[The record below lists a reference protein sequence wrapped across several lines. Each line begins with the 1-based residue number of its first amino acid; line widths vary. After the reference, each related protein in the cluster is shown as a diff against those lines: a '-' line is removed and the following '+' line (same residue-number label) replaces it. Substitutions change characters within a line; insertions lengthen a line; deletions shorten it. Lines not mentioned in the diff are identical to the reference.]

1 MDNPCCSCKL
11 TRVRLQ
17 VLKLKA
23 VLWLVLVVAFLSVF
37 TGAHAFG
44 YRRLKLL
51 LVGSTSLPVFKP
63 PPNPPASSAWIHFPR
78 FVYTPPNPAPR
89 FGLRRLTLM
98 LLVRHRCLAVLLGLS
113 VVSSPS
119 KD

>member
-63 PPNPPASSAWIHFPR
+63 PNPPASSAWIYFPR
-78 FVYTPPNPAPR
+78 FVYTPPNPAPAIPG
-89 FGLRRLTLM
+89 FAG
-98 LLVRHRCLAVLLGLS
+98 
-113 VVSSPS
+113 
-119 KD
+119 